1 MYGHTDWRIK
11 WSVEGLIA
19 SKIFDSKFANMFQ
32 IGKWDSLG
40 QNLARVRKDYYLD
53 SMMLRCLHAFSM
65 HTWASGMRAYSC
77 EDVYHMRAVRVIEG
91 GGAVG

>member
-1 MYGHTDWRIK
+1 M
-11 WSVEGLIA
+11 
-19 SKIFDSKFANMFQ
+19 
-32 IGKWDSLG
+32 
-40 QNLARVRKDYYLD
+40 RKDYYLD